1 MVELER
7 SKAELKARE
16 VGEREEM
23 LGEDIIAR

>member
-1 MVELER
+1 MELER

-16 VGEREEM
+16 VAEREEM

>member
-7 SKAELKARE
+7 SKVELKARE